1 MLFTVRANSL
11 QILALVLNG
20 NTQHANHRLLT
31 EHMCCMA
38 CFEWILLVCE
48 KTWVQANERIVFELF
63 AMVSCHA
70 VSLCV
75 WTCFFCLRVP
85 KTPLNPANL
94 NSTEMVRIIRVWIG
108 ASVGSRYAGWL
119 MIPTPAALWL
129 TPNCPSNISCS
140 SPPST
145 HPSWCWFR
153 AYHKPGTA
161 VKPPPASRL
170 YFLILFH
177 LISGCLHFFFLLF
190 VHFFFPRP
198 SYLLHPFFFPV
209 LPKNH
214 FTWLRLSLWSQ
225 NSSDISDFSSPSFR
239 FVQPTY

>member
-31 EHMCCMA
+31 A
-38 CFEWILLVCE
+38 RVCLYG
-48 KTWVQANERIVFELF
+48 VFLSESFLF
-63 AMVSCHA
+63 ANKLESKRMNGLDSSCLRWCHA
-70 VSLCV
+70 TPYLSVCV
-75 WTCFFCLRVP
+75 NMCFFFCLRVP

-119 MIPTPAALWL
+119 MIPTPAASWL
-129 TPNCPSNISCS
+129 TPDCPSNIFCS

-145 HPSWCWFR
+145 HPSWRWFR
-153 AYHKPGTA
+153 AYHKPGNRCQTPTSL
-161 VKPPPASRL
+161 PPVLFDSVSSHLRLSSLFLFTFCSFLLPAPVLSPP
-170 YFLILFH
+170 
-177 LISGCLHFFFLLF
+177 SFFFL
-190 VHFFFPRP
+190 
-198 SYLLHPFFFPV
+198 V

-214 FTWLRLSLWSQ
+214 FTSLRLSL
-225 NSSDISDFSSPSFR
+225 
-239 FVQPTY
+239 

>member
-31 EHMCCMA
+31 ARVCLYGVFLSESFLFANKLESKQMNGLYSSCLRWCHA
-38 CFEWILLVCE
+38 TRYLSVCE
-48 KTWVQANERIVFELF
+48 HVF
-63 AMVSCHA
+63 
-70 VSLCV
+70 
-75 WTCFFCLRVP
+75 FFCLRVP

-119 MIPTPAALWL
+119 MIPTPAASWL
-129 TPNCPSNISCS
+129 TPDCPSNIYCS

-145 HPSWCWFR
+145 HPSWRWFR
-153 AYHKPGTA
+153 AYHKPGNRCQTPTSL
-161 VKPPPASRL
+161 PPVLFDSVSSHLRLSSLFLFTFCSFLLPAPVLSPP
-170 YFLILFH
+170 
-177 LISGCLHFFFLLF
+177 SFFFL
-190 VHFFFPRP
+190 
-198 SYLLHPFFFPV
+198 V

-214 FTWLRLSLWSQ
+214 FTSLRLSL
-225 NSSDISDFSSPSFR
+225 
-239 FVQPTY
+239 